1 MAGFEKY
8 EKGARKPKEQKCTEQ
23 ESKKQKTLK
32 IVFSVCVVIFTVAM
46 YLAFGFFFDVFAEC
60 VPLLL
65 IPIVIISLVA
75 NKKARLAAKGAIA
88 GCVIFFVLSAAVFGA
103 VGALAGPLK
112 GEEICCGEVTRKVY
126 SRSFMRDNYDI
137 DQKIVV
143 DIWLPEDYDENG
155 KYPVIYVLDGDNL
168 FEATAGAASQACARG
183 DGDCIVVGIGYGYL
197 NPSFARGGIVWQDT
211 EHLRGR
217 WRDFCFADDTEPGYM
232 PGTVFGG
239 DTKRGAEYTSF
250 ISDRLVPDIRAAY
263 STDPLDS
270 TILGH
275 SLGGGLAAYFLTQY
289 DPAKG
294 ENNAFTNFVIVD
306 NGYLQYYNRRL
317 PEFEK
322 AVADFGGKT
331 YSPVNVVRIWGG
343 EVNPPA
349 NGEQL
354 EQHEHLLSLG
364 IEGLNSVF
372 DIPEGANHS
381 DTQLIGID
389 AAVKVTLGL

>member
-8 EKGARKPKEQKCTEQ
+8 EKGARKPKEQKRTEQ

-65 IPIVIISLVA
+65 IPIIVIPLVA
-75 NKKARLAAKGAIA
+75 NRKARLAAKGAIA
-88 GCVIFFVLSAAVFGA
+88 GCVIFVVLSAAVFGA

-143 DIWLPEDYDENG
+143 DIWLPEDYDENS
-155 KYPVIYVLDGDNL
+155 KYPVIYVLDGDDL

-322 AVADFGGKT
+322 AVADFGGST

-381 DTQLIGID
+381 DTQLLGIN

>member
-8 EKGARKPKEQKCTEQ
+8 EKGARKPKEQKRTEQ

-65 IPIVIISLVA
+65 IPIIVIPLVA
-75 NKKARLAAKGAIA
+75 NRKARLAAKGAIA
-88 GCVIFFVLSAAVFGA
+88 GCVIFVVLSAAVFGA

-331 YSPVNVVRIWGG
+331 YSPVNGVRIWGG

>member
-8 EKGARKPKEQKCTEQ
+8 EKGARKPKEQKRTEQ

-65 IPIVIISLVA
+65 IPIIVIPLVA
-75 NKKARLAAKGAIA
+75 NRKARLAAKGAIA
-88 GCVIFFVLSAAVFGA
+88 GCVIFVVLSVAVFGA
-103 VGALAGPLK
+103 VGALAAPLK

-143 DIWLPEDYDENG
+143 DIWLPEGYDENG

-322 AVADFGGKT
+322 AVADFGDKT

-381 DTQLIGID
+381 DTQLIGIN

>member
-8 EKGARKPKEQKCTEQ
+8 EKGARKPKEQKRTEQ

-32 IVFSVCVVIFTVAM
+32 IVFSVCVVIFAVAM

-65 IPIVIISLVA
+65 IPIIVIPLVA
-75 NKKARLAAKGAIA
+75 NRKARLAAKGAIA
-88 GCVIFFVLSAAVFGA
+88 GCVIFVVLSAAVFGA
-103 VGALAGPLK
+103 VGALADPLK

-143 DIWLPEDYDENG
+143 DIWLPEGYDENG

-183 DGDCIVVGIGYGYL
+183 EGDCIVVGIGYGYL

-275 SLGGGLAAYFLTQY
+275 SLGGGLASYFLTQY

-317 PEFEK
+317 PEFEQ
-322 AVADFGGKT
+322 AVADFGDKT

>member
-8 EKGARKPKEQKCTEQ
+8 EKGARKPKEQKRTEQ

-32 IVFSVCVVIFTVAM
+32 IVFSVCVVIFAVAM

-65 IPIVIISLVA
+65 IPIIVIPLVA
-75 NKKARLAAKGAIA
+75 NRKARLAAKGAIA
-88 GCVIFFVLSAAVFGA
+88 GCVIFVVLSAAVFGA

-197 NPSFARGGIVWQDT
+197 KPSFARGGIVWQDT

-239 DTKRGAEYTSF
+239 DIKRGAEYTSF

-263 STDPLDS
+263 LTDPLDS

-289 DPAKG
+289 DPEKG

-322 AVADFGGKT
+322 TVADFGGKT